1 MKRRK
6 SARSLRAVSL
16 IMLSGNL
23 GAAGLAMAQTSEDSA
38 AAAPAAETTTE
49 AGVTQLKAVEVRGV
63 NRAVNI
69 LNNEKVDSV
78 FGFDKSI
85 KDTPRS
91 ITSISKETL
100 DKLNIN
106 NIDDLVVLSPGS
118 FTQSFFGVAGSLDLR
133 GTPGETY
140 FRGVRRIDNPGN
152 YPTPIGASDRIDI
165 VRGPASPIFGPSK
178 VGGYLNFVPKSERA
192 QDKTDASRTAG
203 EVGVTRG
210 SYAKNVIHGEVGGPG
225 DLLGQKFGY
234 YLYAEGE
241 GSGSYYENT
250 STDQNIYQASLDAQL
265 TEKSR
270 IEFGGMYQDYRGNQV
285 AGWNRLT
292 QDLIDDGTYI
302 TGSPR
307 SLDADGDGLMSAAES
322 TSARCLDTVNNCF
335 GNPLGLFYFGGVG
348 AQTAAQVNQ
357 DLANRPDLAL
367 INPGTSKLKGSQVL
381 TQEDDRLESKVVTLY
396 FDYIHDFSDDFKAVN
411 KVFYE
416 SLDNINENAYG
427 FSQFADTY
435 AFEDQLN
442 FSYSWAGNEW
452 AKADLQ
458 AGASVRYQD
467 FEHGDN
473 FAFEYFDRRDIT
485 KPGTPVDRR
494 TLSTRD
500 GPVIEPFSSHTK
512 GNYTDFGIAALA
524 DYTFVK
530 SVHLLLGGRWDFV
543 DIESTPC
550 QVDAFGCIGDAE
562 KGSENKPSWT
572 ISLGYDIPVIGVTPY
587 FTRASQST
595 LIVGQGG
602 QVDVGSV
609 VDGTALAKSSLV
621 EIGAKG
627 SFLKDLVFVSFD
639 YFKQDRVDVNAQ
651 NIVTNSTT
659 QSKGYEFEFR
669 GVVTNN
675 LAITGAF
682 THLTVENLTAQQ
694 DGFQFGF
701 AGGSDLPA
709 GVDPALIYGGVVNGL
724 TFTGPGTVNPKAK
737 KAGIPEDLASINL
750 IYNFNAGTLKGLTS
764 TLGVTYVSSTFSGFS
779 QAVEL
784 PSYTLV
790 NIGLNYETK
799 HWKVGVTGKNLTDEK
814 YFRSNFP
821 DLFGSTVVLPQ
832 LPINWLATVAYRF

>member
-6 SARSLRAVSL
+6 STRGLRAVSL
-16 IMLSGNL
+16 IVLSGNL
-23 GAAGLAMAQTSEDSA
+23 GAAGLAHAQEATA
-38 AAAPAAETTTE
+38 TPAAETAAATKPVSPE
-49 AGVTQLKAVEVRGV
+49 VKQLDAVEVRAV

-69 LNNEKVDSV
+69 LNTEAVDSV

-100 DKLNIN
+100 DKLNIS

-165 VRGPASPIFGPSK
+165 VRGPASPIYGPSK

-225 DLLGQKFGY
+225 DVLGQKFGY

-241 GSGSYYENT
+241 SSGSYYENT
-250 STDQNIYQASLDAQL
+250 NTDQNIYQAALDAQL

-292 QDLIDDGTYI
+292 QDLIDNGTYI
-302 TGSPR
+302 TGSPT
-307 SLDADGDGLMSAAES
+307 SLDTDGDGLLSAEESAAG
-322 TSARCLDTVNNCF
+322 D
-335 GNPLGLFYFGGVG
+335 LGIFYFGGVG
-348 AQTAAQVNQ
+348 AQSAEQVNS
-357 DLANRPDLAL
+357 DLADHPNMAL
-367 INPGTSKLKGSQVL
+367 QNPGTTKLKGSQVL

-396 FDYIHDFSDDFKAVN
+396 FDFIHDFSDSFKVVN
-411 KVFYE
+411 KTFYE

-435 AFEDQLN
+435 AIEDQLN
-442 FSYSWAGNEW
+442 FSYSWAGNDYI
-452 AKADLQ
+452 KAAYQ

-473 FAFEYFDRRDIT
+473 FDFEYFDRRDIT
-485 KPGTPVDRR
+485 KPGSPIDRR
-494 TLSTRD
+494 TMSTRH
-500 GPVIEPFSSHTK
+500 GAEIEPWSSHTI
-512 GNYTDFGIAALA
+512 GNYLDTGVAALA
-524 DYTFVK
+524 DYSFFK
-530 SVHLLLGGRWDFV
+530 SVHLLLGGRWDWVSV
-543 DIESTPC
+543 DSTAC
-550 QVDAFGCIGDAE
+550 SVNTTACGGTKVSGDE
-562 KGSENKPSWT
+562 DKPSWT
-572 ISLGYDIPVIGVTPY
+572 ISLSYDVPVIGLTPY
-587 FTRASQST
+587 LTRASQST
-595 LIVGQGG
+595 LIAGQGG
-602 QVDVGSV
+602 QVDPANVAA
-609 VDGTALAKSSLV
+609 GTALAKSSLT
-621 EIGAKG
+621 EIGVKG
-627 SFLKDLVFVSFD
+627 SYLHDRLFLSLDH
-639 YFKQDRVDVNAQ
+639 FKQQRTDLNSQDT
-651 NIVTNSTT
+651 VTNNTT
-659 QSKGYEFEFR
+659 ESKGWEFEFR

-675 LAITGAF
+675 LAITGAY
-682 THLTVENLTAQQ
+682 THLNIYNLSALQN
-694 DGFQFGF
+694 GFQFGF
-701 AGGSDLPA
+701 AGGSDLPE
-709 GVDPALIYGGVVNGL
+709 GVDPALIYGGVVNGV
-724 TFTGPGTVNPKAK
+724 TFVGTGNNTSAR
-737 KAGIPEDLASINL
+737 KAGIPEDLISLNF
-750 IYNFNAGTLKGLTS
+750 IYNFSAGPLKGLTS
-764 TLGVTYVSSTFSGFS
+764 TIGVTHASSTFSGFS

-784 PSYTLV
+784 PSYTLL

-799 HWKVGVTGKNLTDEK
+799 HWKLGLTGKNLTDEK

>member
-1 MKRRK
+1 MNRRK
-6 SARSLRAVSL
+6 SPRGLGAVSL
-16 IMLSGNL
+16 IFL
-23 GAAGLAMAQTSEDSA
+23 GSSLAVAGQALAQTSEDSA
-38 AAAPAAETTTE
+38 AKAETAPPASE
-49 AGVTQLKAVEVRGV
+49 AGVTKLKAVEVRAV

-69 LNNEKVDSV
+69 LNTEANDSV

-100 DKLNIN
+100 DKLNIG

-165 VRGPASPIFGPSK
+165 VRGPASPIYGPSK

-225 DLLGQKFGY
+225 EVLGKKFGY

-241 GSGSYYENT
+241 SSGSYYENT
-250 STDQNIYQASLDAQL
+250 STDQNIFQAAFDAEL
-265 TEKSR
+265 AEKSR

-302 TGSPR
+302 TGSPN
-307 SLDADGDGLMSAAES
+307 SLDANGDGLMSADES

-335 GNPLGLFYFGGVG
+335 GNPLGLFYFGGASV
-348 AQTAAQVNQ
+348 QTPEQVLA
-357 DLANRPDLAL
+357 DLANRPDMAL
-367 INPGTSKLKGSQVL
+367 NNSGTAKLKGSQVL
-381 TQEDDRLESKVVTLY
+381 TQEDDRLESKVITLY
-396 FDYIHDFSDDFKAVN
+396 FDFIHEFSDNFKVVN
-411 KVFYE
+411 KTFYE

-427 FSQFADTY
+427 FSQYADTY
-435 AFEDQLN
+435 AIEDQLN
-442 FSYSWAGNEW
+442 FSFSWDAVSW
-452 AKADLQ
+452 MKANYQ
-458 AGASVRYQD
+458 AGVSVRYQD

-485 KPGTPVDRR
+485 KPGTPIDRR

-500 GPVIEPFSSHTK
+500 GAEIEPWSSRTI
-512 GNYTDFGIAALA
+512 GNYLDTGVAALA
-524 DYTFVK
+524 DYTFIK
-530 SVHLLLGGRWDFV
+530 SVHLLLGGRWDWV
-543 DIESTPC
+543 TTDSTEC
-550 QVDAFGCIGDAE
+550 SLNTTACNGTKFS
-562 KGSENKPSWT
+562 GSEDKPSWT
-572 ISLGYDIPVIGVTPY
+572 ISLSYDVPVVGLTPY
-587 FTRASQST
+587 LTRASQST
-595 LIVGQGG
+595 LVAGQGG
-602 QVDVGSV
+602 QVAPSSV
-609 VDGTALAKSSLV
+609 RDGTALAKSSLT
-621 EIGAKG
+621 EIGVKG
-627 SFLKDLVFVSFD
+627 SYLKDRLFVSVD
-639 YFKQDRVDVNAQ
+639 RFKQQRTDLNAQ
-651 NIVTNSTT
+651 DVVTNNTT
-659 QSKGYEFEFR
+659 ESEGYEFEFR

-675 LAITGAF
+675 LAITGAY
-682 THLTVENLTAQQ
+682 THLEVTNLSAIQN
-694 DGFQFGF
+694 GFQFGF

-724 TFTGPGTVNPKAK
+724 TFVGTGDNTKAR
-737 KAGIPEDLASINL
+737 KAGIPDDLFSINF
-750 IYNFNAGTLKGLTS
+750 IYNFSAGPLKGLTS
-764 TLGVTYVSSTFSGFS
+764 TVGVTHASSTFSGFS

-784 PSYTLV
+784 PSYTLL
-790 NIGLNYETK
+790 NIGVNYETK
-799 HWKVGVTGKNLTDEK
+799 HWKFGLTGKNLTDER